1 MSDHHDDHHNEEFP
15 HSSFSGYMIGFA
27 LSVILTVIPF
37 WMVMTDAL
45 SSTAATI
52 TIILGLALVQIVVH
66 MVYFLHMNF
75 HSQGGWNMLSLIFTG
90 ILVFITILGSLWV
103 MYHMNVNMMPS
114 MMGSMSQG

>member
-15 HSSFSGYMIGFA
+15 HSSFRGYMIGFV

-37 WMVMTDAL
+37 WLVMANVI
-45 SSTAATI
+45 SSSAATAVV
-52 TIILGLALVQIVVH
+52 ILGFAVVQIVVH

-75 HSQGGWNMLSLIFTG
+75 QSQGGWNMLSLIFTS
-90 ILVFITILGSLWV
+90 ILVLITIFGSLWV

-114 MMGSMSQG
+114 MMGDMQG